1 MKGAEAYVN
10 DQWHSCG
17 LADLP
22 QGPDAHTVKLHFI
35 VPRDAQMPGLID
47 HINEV
52 ALRHLNELY
61 VGRGIVPKPVVG
73 SVVGDGTGDSIDLEF
88 EVAAAG

>member
-1 MKGAEAYVN
+1 
-10 DQWHSCG
+10 
-17 LADLP
+17 
-22 QGPDAHTVKLHFI
+22 
-35 VPRDAQMPGLID
+35 MPGLID

-61 VGRGIVPKPVVG
+61 EGRGVVPKPVVG
-73 SVVGDGTGDSIDLEF
+73 SVVGDGTGDGIDLEF